1 MCRNITTLR
10 GLEPPATDEEIHA
23 AAEQFV
29 RKVTGVQRSAAT
41 ATREPCESATEE
53 VAAIIVQ
60 LLAELPE
67 RKQPP
72 RNLPP
77 LRREEV
83 QARIA
88 ARQAAREEHERMH
101 DLGIAHTH

>member
-10 GLEPPATDEEIHA
+10 GLTPPATDEEIRA

-29 RKVTGVQRSAAT
+29 RKVTGVQNSAAA
-41 ATREPCESATEE
+41 ATREPCERATTEI
-53 VAAIIVQ
+53 AAIVDA

-67 RKQPP
+67 RKVPP
-72 RNLPP
+72 KNLPP

-88 ARQAAREEHERMH
+88 ARIREREEHERMH
-101 DLGIAHTH
+101 ELGIAHTH

>member
-10 GLEPPATDEEIHA
+10 GLEPPATDEEIRA

-29 RKVTGVQRSAAT
+29 RKVTGVQRSAA
-41 ATREPCESATEE
+41 ASTREPCDRATEQI
-53 VAAIIVQ
+53 AAIVDA

-67 RKQPP
+67 RKVPP
-72 RNLPP
+72 RSVPP
-77 LRREEV
+77 LRREDV

-88 ARQAAREEHERMH
+88 AVARHS
-101 DLGIAHTH
+101 G